1 MDGLGDLI
9 GRAPVIGALREQ
21 IRQIIER
28 TSSSRRLPPIL
39 LQGETGT
46 GKNLVARLIH
56 RAGPRGD
63 RPFVDVNCAAIPEG
77 LLEAELFGFERG
89 AFTDARQPKAGL
101 FQSAHGGTILLD
113 EVALLSD
120 ALQAKLLNIIEERRV
135 RRLGSTRSE
144 PVDLSIIAA
153 TNEDLLAAVHARRF
167 REDLYHRLA
176 VVTLHLPSLRERRE
190 DIPILAEH
198 FLARACHDYGLPP
211 KRLTSGARAA
221 LCAHGW
227 PGNVREL
234 ANVMERVAL
243 LVETSHVDSETLG
256 LLGGATRSREA
267 AAPATPGPAL
277 DAQVESLERQQL
289 LQALEETRWNVVR
302 AAARL
307 GITRAMIRH
316 RMLKYDLVPPSR
328 RARRRPPPPP
338 PVEHPVAL
346 PPGTPRWESRLVAL
360 VIAIL
365 HSTDEARTRA
375 ELGRDFGLV
384 VQKVESFAGR
394 IEDVGPSR
402 IVAAFG
408 VEPTEDAARRAALA
422 ALAIQNALARRLHSE
437 GRPALARIAIH
448 ADQCR
453 VGNVGG
459 RPQLDLDAKRRLM
472 AILDALGEHAAVK
485 SVVVSPQARSLLGPR
500 FDVEETDAV
509 DTVTTPGVRLLG
521 YQPHRFG
528 PRDHAAPFVGR
539 EMQLATL
546 RSRWDEARRGRGQL
560 VAVIGEPGIGKS
572 RLLHEL
578 RSAIGVGAMTYLEG
592 RGESYAAGIPY
603 YAVIDLLKGYFHI
616 DDRDDPAAIGDKVTT
631 ELLDHALASDVAPLL
646 ALLEAPVADPDWPML
661 DPPRRRQRTLEA
673 LTRFLLRL
681 SQVKPTLLAV
691 EDLHWSDAETQ
702 AFLDRL
708 ILGAPSASLMILVT
722 YRPEFTHGWGNRECY
737 TQIRLDAL
745 PARTAEALLHALLG
759 TDETLGPLKRTLID
773 RTEGNPFFLE
783 ESVRSLVETRL
794 LSGVRGAYRLER
806 EVPAIDASP
815 TIQAVL
821 AARIDRLPTAARGL
835 LQAASVIGKQFSLR
849 LLQASVET
857 TEDDVAQE
865 LMTLQAAEFLYESTG
880 FPEVEY
886 SFKHALTHE
895 VTYHSLAVESRRAFH
910 ARIVEALEHLYR
922 ERLGEQMEVLAHHA
936 VRGEVWE
943 KAVTYLREAGVK
955 AFMRSANVDALAYF
969 TRGLEVVQ
977 FLDEASRDRHE
988 LALLLAFGPAIQA
1001 TKGLGAPEAERVF
1014 GRARELSERCDEPAA
1029 AFQALWGQWM
1039 VAAGLSRIEA
1049 ARRIGRELVNV
1060 AERASDRALEL
1071 EAHHA
1076 MWATSFWLGEL
1087 AAVRQH
1093 AEQGMLLYDPDQHR
1107 SLAFLYGGHD
1117 PGVCS
1122 RWFAAWNFW
1131 LLGHPGRARDACHA
1145 AIALA
1150 ERLAHPPTI
1159 AIALAWA
1166 CGLSHF
1172 ERDAAATERYARR
1185 LIHLAKDENLPA
1197 WGAAGAIF
1205 HGWAIVEAGSSGAGI
1220 PEIREGL
1227 VAAHA
1232 AGTLMPIA
1240 PLYKLVLADAC
1251 LKYGSAD
1258 EGLRLIDE
1266 TLAGMALTGERVW
1279 HGEFHRLKGEL
1290 LLVRSSLNHEAA
1302 ETCFRQAL
1310 EIARAQDA
1318 RAWELR
1324 AATSLGRLLARH
1336 DRGDHA
1342 RRMLGELYSWFTE
1355 PLVDTAD
1362 LRDAKRLI
1370 DEIDTAGTRFSRK
1383 PIARN
1388 ESS

>member
-1 MDGLGDLI
+1 MDRLGELL
-9 GRAPVIGALREQ
+9 GRAPVMDALREQ

-28 TSSSRRLPPIL
+28 TSASRRLPPIL

-46 GKNLVARLIH
+46 GKNLVARVIH

-63 RPFVDVNCAAIPEG
+63 GPFVDINCAAIPES
-77 LLEAELFGFERG
+77 LLEAELFGYERG
-89 AFTDARQPKAGL
+89 AFTEARQAKAGL
-101 FQSAHGGTILLD
+101 FQAAHRGTIFLD
-113 EVALLSD
+113 ELGLLPP
-120 ALQAKLLNIIEERRV
+120 ALQGKLLTVIEDRSV

-144 PVDLSIIAA
+144 PVDIAVIAA
-153 TNEDLLAAVHARRF
+153 TNEDLVAAVHARRF

-176 VVTLHLPSLRERRE
+176 VVTLRLPSLRERRE

-198 FLARACHDYGLPP
+198 FLERACRDYGLPS
-211 KRLTSGARAA
+211 KRLTAGARAA

-234 ANVMERVAL
+234 ANMMERVAL
-243 LVETSHVDSETLG
+243 LAETSYIDSKTLDF
-256 LLGGATRSREA
+256 LTEAARSREA
-267 AAPATPGPAL
+267 PAPATPGPAL

-289 LQALEETRWNVVR
+289 LHALDETRWNVVR

-316 RMLKYDLVPPSR
+316 RILKYGLVPPSR
-328 RARRRPPPPP
+328 RARHRRSPAALPPP
-338 PVEHPVAL
+338 PVVAHPVAL
-346 PPGTPRWESRLVAL
+346 PPATPRWESRLVVLLMAVL
-360 VIAIL
+360 QP
-365 HSTDEARTRA
+365 TGEARTRA
-375 ELGRDFGLV
+375 ELGRDVGLV

-394 IEDVGPSR
+394 LEEAGASR
-402 IVAAFG
+402 LVAAFG
-408 VEPTEDAARRAALA
+408 VEPAEDAARRAALT
-422 ALAIQNALARRLHSE
+422 ALAIQNGLARRLHSV
-437 GRPALARIAIH
+437 GGPALARIAIH
-448 ADQCR
+448 ADHCP
-453 VGNVGG
+453 VGHVGG
-459 RPQLDLDAKRRLM
+459 CLQLDVDAKRRM
-472 AILDALGEHAAVK
+472 MTVLDGLEEHTAVN

-500 FDVEETDAV
+500 FDVEETDAAGG
-509 DTVTTPGVRLLG
+509 VTTRGIRLLS

-539 EMQLATL
+539 EVQLAAL

-578 RSAIGVGAMTYLEG
+578 RSEIGIGAMAYLEG

-603 YAVIDLLKGYFHI
+603 YAIIALLKEYFHI
-616 DDRDDPAAIGDKVTT
+616 DERDDPAAIGDKVTT
-631 ELLDHALASDVAPLL
+631 RLLDAPASDLAPLL
-646 ALLEAPVADPDWPML
+646 ALLDAPVADPDWPML
-661 DPPRRRQRTLEA
+661 EPARRRQRTLDA
-673 LTRFLLRL
+673 LTRFVLRL
-681 SQVKPTLLAV
+681 SHVKPTLLAV

-708 ILGAPSASLMILVT
+708 IMSVPSASLMILIT

-737 TQIRLDAL
+737 IQVRLDAL
-745 PARTAEALLHALLG
+745 SAKTAETLLDALVG
-759 TDETLGPLKRTLID
+759 TDVTLGPLKRSLID

-783 ESVRSLVETRL
+783 ESIRTLVETRV
-794 LSGVRGAYRLER
+794 LSGVRGAYRLEC
-806 EVPAIDASP
+806 ELSAIDAPP
-815 TIQAVL
+815 TVQAVL
-821 AARIDRLPTAARGL
+821 AARLDRLPGSARGL

-849 LLQASVET
+849 LLQASIEA
-857 TEDDVAQE
+857 TEDDVVQD
-865 LMTLQAAEFLYESTG
+865 LMKLQAAEFVYESSG
-880 FPEVEY
+880 FPESEY

-895 VTYHSLAVESRRAFH
+895 VTYHSLPMESRRALH
-910 ARIVEALEHLYR
+910 ARIVEALEHLYP
-922 ERLGEQMEVLAHHA
+922 ERLGEQIEVLAHHA

-943 KAVTYLREAGVK
+943 KAVMYLREAGVK
-955 AFMRSANVDALAYF
+955 AFMRSANVDAMAYF

-977 FLDEASRDRHE
+977 VLDGASRDRHE
-988 LALLLAFGPAIQA
+988 LGLLLALGPAIQA
-1001 TKGLGAPEAERVF
+1001 AKGLGAPEAERVF
-1014 GRARELSERCDEPAA
+1014 ARARELSERRDEPGA

-1039 VAAGLSRIEA
+1039 VAAGLGRIDA
-1049 ARRIGRELVNV
+1049 ARRIGRELVSV
-1060 AERASDRALEL
+1060 AERTNDRALEL

-1093 AEQGMLLYDPDQHR
+1093 AERGMLLYDPDQHR

-1117 PGVCS
+1117 PGVCA

-1131 LLGHPGRARDACHA
+1131 LLGNPGRARDACHA

-1172 ERDAAATERYARR
+1172 ERDAAATERYAGR
-1185 LIHLAKDENLPA
+1185 LIHLAKDQNLPA

-1205 HGWAIVEAGSSGAGI
+1205 HGWAVAEAGAGGGGL

-1251 LKYGSAD
+1251 LKYGSAE
-1258 EGLRLIDE
+1258 EGLRVIDE
-1266 TLAGMALTGERVW
+1266 TLPGMGLTGERVW
-1279 HGEFHRLKGEL
+1279 HSEFHRLKGEL
-1290 LLVRSSLNHEAA
+1290 LLTRSYSNHEAV
-1302 ETCFRQAL
+1302 EICFRRAL

-1318 RAWELR
+1318 RTWELR
-1324 AATSLGRLLARH
+1324 AATSLGELLARH
-1336 DRGDHA
+1336 DRAYDARQILGDV
-1342 RRMLGELYSWFTE
+1342 YTWFTE
-1355 PLVDTAD
+1355 RLVDTAD
-1362 LRDAKRLI
+1362 LRDAKRLL
-1370 DEIDTAGTRFSRK
+1370 DEIRTLRT
-1383 PIARN
+1383 
-1388 ESS
+1388 

>member
-1 MDGLGDLI
+1 MDGPGDLI
-9 GRAPVIGALREQ
+9 GQAPVMDALREQ

-46 GKNLVARLIH
+46 GKNLVACVIH
-56 RAGPRGD
+56 RAGPRRDG
-63 RPFVDVNCAAIPEG
+63 PFIDVNCAAIPAG

-101 FQSAHGGTILLD
+101 FQSAHDGTILLD

-144 PVDLSIIAA
+144 PLDVSIIAA
-153 TNEDLLAAVHARRF
+153 TNEDLVAAIHARRF

-176 VVTLHLPSLRERRE
+176 VVTLRLPSLRERRE

-198 FLARACHDYGLPP
+198 FLARACQDYGLPS

-243 LVETSHVDSETLG
+243 LAETSHVDSKTLD
-256 LLGGATRSREA
+256 LLKEAVRSREVP
-267 AAPATPGPAL
+267 APPAQAL

-289 LQALEETRWNVVR
+289 LDALEEARWNVVR

-316 RMLKYDLVPPSR
+316 RILKYDLIPPSR
-328 RARRRPPPPP
+328 RARRRRFQAAPPPPQ
-338 PVEHPVAL
+338 VAHSVAL
-346 PPGTPRWESRLVAL
+346 QPPTPRWESRLVVL
-360 VIAIL
+360 LMAIL
-365 HSTDEARTRA
+365 HPPDEARTRA

-394 IEDVGPSR
+394 VEDAGASR

-422 ALAIQNALARRLHSE
+422 ALAIQNALARRLPSE
-437 GRPALARIAIH
+437 GGPALARIAIH
-448 ADQCR
+448 ADQCP

-459 RPQLDLDAKRRLM
+459 RLQLDVDAKRRMM
-472 AILDALGEHAAVK
+472 AILDGLAEHAAVH
-485 SVVVSPQARSLLGPR
+485 SVVISPPARSLLGPR
-500 FDVEETDAV
+500 FDIDER
-509 DTVTTPGVRLLG
+509 DTVDNATARGVRLLG

-539 EMQLATL
+539 EAQLAVL
-546 RSRWDEARRGRGQL
+546 RSRWDDACRGHGQL
-560 VAVIGEPGIGKS
+560 VALIGEPGIGKS

-592 RGESYAAGIPY
+592 RSESYAAGIPY
-603 YAVIDLLKGYFHI
+603 YAVGDLLKGYCHI
-616 DDRDDPAAIGDKVTT
+616 DERDDPEAIGDKITT
-631 ELLDHALASDVAPLL
+631 QLLDHAPASDIAPML
-646 ALLEAPVADPDWPML
+646 ALLEAPVADPAWPML
-661 DPPRRRQRTLEA
+661 DPPRRRQRTLDA
-673 LTRFLLRL
+673 LTRVVLRL
-681 SQVKPTLLAV
+681 SHVKPTLLAV

-708 ILGAPSASLMILVT
+708 IMSAPSASLMMLVT

-737 TQIRLDAL
+737 SQVRLDAL
-745 PARTAEALLHALLG
+745 PARTAEALLHVLLG

-783 ESVRSLVETRL
+783 ESVRTLVETRV
-794 LSGVRGAYRLER
+794 LSGERGAYRLEG

-815 TIQAVL
+815 TVQAVL
-821 AARIDRLPTAARGL
+821 AARIDRLPASARRL
-835 LQAASVIGKQFSLR
+835 LQTASVIGKQFSLR
-849 LLQASVET
+849 LLRASIET
-857 TEDDVAQE
+857 TDDDIVQD
-865 LMTLQAAEFLYESTG
+865 LMGLQGAEFLYETAG

-886 SFKHALTHE
+886 AFKHALTHE
-895 VTYHSLAVESRRAFH
+895 VTYHSLPTDSRRALH
-910 ARIVEALEHLYR
+910 ARVVEALEHLYR
-922 ERLGEQMEVLAHHA
+922 ERLGEQLEVLAHHA
-936 VRGEVWE
+936 VRAEVWE
-943 KAVTYLREAGVK
+943 KAVTYLREAGLK
-955 AFMRSANVDALAYF
+955 AFMRSANVDAIAYF

-977 FLDEASRDRHE
+977 ALDEASRDTHE
-988 LALLLAFGPAIQA
+988 LAILLALGPAIQA

-1014 GRARELSERCDEPAA
+1014 GRARELSERRDEPAA

-1049 ARRIGRELVNV
+1049 AGRIGRELVSV
-1060 AERASDRALEL
+1060 AERTNDRALKL
-1071 EAHHA
+1071 EAQHA

-1093 AEQGMLLYDPDQHR
+1093 AERGMLLYDPDQHR

-1131 LLGHPGRARDACHA
+1131 LLGSPGRARDACNA

-1166 CGLSHF
+1166 CGLYHF
-1172 ERDAAATERYARR
+1172 ERDAAATEPYARR
-1185 LIHLAKDENLPA
+1185 LIDLAKDQDLPA
-1197 WGAAGAIF
+1197 WGAAGTIF
-1205 HGWAIVEAGSSGAGI
+1205 HGWAVAEAGAGGAAI
-1220 PEIREGL
+1220 REIREGL

-1251 LKYGSAD
+1251 LKHGTAD
-1258 EGLRLIDE
+1258 EGLRVVDD

-1279 HGEFHRLKGEL
+1279 HSEFHRLKGEL
-1290 LLVRSSLNHEAA
+1290 LLARSPSNHEVA

-1324 AATSLGRLLARH
+1324 AATSLGQLLAHH
-1336 DRGDHA
+1336 DRAAAA
-1342 RRMLGELYSWFTE
+1342 RQMLAELYSRFTE

-1362 LRDAKRLI
+1362 LRDAKRLL
-1370 DEIDTAGTRFSRK
+1370 DEICTAR
-1383 PIARN
+1383 A
-1388 ESS
+1388 

>member
-1 MDGLGDLI
+1 MGGLGDLI
-9 GRAPVIGALREQ
+9 GQAPVMEALREQ

-28 TSSSRRLPPIL
+28 TSSSRRVPPIL

-46 GKNLVARLIH
+46 GKNLVARVIH

-63 RPFVDVNCAAIPEG
+63 GPFVNVNCAAIPVG

-89 AFTDARQPKAGL
+89 AFTDARLPKAGL

-120 ALQAKLLNIIEERRV
+120 ALQGKLLNIIEERRV

-144 PVDLSIIAA
+144 PVDISIIAA
-153 TNEDLLAAVHARRF
+153 TNENLLAAVHARRF

-176 VVTLHLPSLRERRE
+176 VVTLRVPSLRERRE

-198 FLARACHDYGLPP
+198 FLARACQDYGLPS
-211 KRLTSGARAA
+211 KRLTSGARAT

-234 ANVMERVAL
+234 ANLMERVAL
-243 LVETSHVDSETLG
+243 LTETSHIDSETLD
-256 LLGGATRSREA
+256 LLTEA
-267 AAPATPGPAL
+267 ASSQGAPAPGTPVPAL

-289 LQALEETRWNVVR
+289 LHALEETRWNVVR

-316 RMLKYDLVPPSR
+316 RILKYDLVPPSR
-328 RARRRPPPPP
+328 RARRRRSPMAPPPP
-338 PVEHPVAL
+338 PVAHPVAL
-346 PPGTPRWESRLVAL
+346 PPATPRWESRLVVL
-360 VIAIL
+360 LMAIL
-365 HSTDEARTRA
+365 HPTDEARTRA

-394 IEDVGPSR
+394 IEDAGASR

-422 ALAIQNALARRLHSE
+422 ALAIQNALARRLNSE
-437 GRPALARIAIH
+437 GGSAIARIAIH
-448 ADQCR
+448 ADQCL

-459 RPQLDLDAKRRLM
+459 RQQLDVDAKQRMM
-472 AILDALGEHAAVK
+472 AICDGLGEHRAVNR
-485 SVVVSPQARSLLGPR
+485 VVVSPQARSLLGPR
-500 FDVEETDAV
+500 FDVDETDAV
-509 DTVTTPGVRLLG
+509 DDATTRGVRLLG
-521 YQPHRFG
+521 YQSHRFG
-528 PRDHAAPFVGR
+528 PRDHVAPFVGR
-539 EMQLATL
+539 EAQLAAL
-546 RSRWDEARRGRGQL
+546 RSRWDDACRRRGQL

-578 RSAIGVGAMTYLEG
+578 RSAIGVGSMTYLEG

-616 DDRDDPAAIGDKVTT
+616 DERDDPAAIGDKVTT
-631 ELLDHALASDVAPLL
+631 QLLDHAPASDIVPLL

-673 LTRFLLRL
+673 LTRFVLRL
-681 SQVKPTLLAV
+681 SHVKPTLLAV

-708 ILGAPSASLMILVT
+708 IVSAPSASLMILVT
-722 YRPEFTHGWGNRECY
+722 YRPEFTHGWGSREGY

-759 TDETLGPLKRTLID
+759 TDESLGPLKRALIG

-783 ESVRSLVETRL
+783 ESVRTLVETRV

-806 EVPAIDASP
+806 EVPVIDASP
-815 TIQAVL
+815 TVQAVL
-821 AARIDRLPTAARGL
+821 AARIDRLPAGARGL

-849 LLQASVET
+849 LVQASADA
-857 TEDDVAQE
+857 TEDEVVHD
-865 LMTLQAAEFLYESTG
+865 LMKLQAAEFLYECTG
-880 FPEVEY
+880 FPEAEY

-895 VTYHSLAVESRRAFH
+895 VTYHSLPMESRRALH

-922 ERLGEQMEVLAHHA
+922 ERLGEQMEVLAYHA

-943 KAVTYLREAGVK
+943 KAATYLREAGVK
-955 AFMRSANVDALAYF
+955 AFMRSANVDAMAYF
-969 TRGLEVVQ
+969 TKGLEVVQ
-977 FLDEASRDRHE
+977 VLDGATRDRHE
-988 LALLLAFGPAIQA
+988 LGLLLALGPAIQA

-1014 GRARELSERCDEPAA
+1014 GRARELSERRDNPAA

-1049 ARRIGRELVNV
+1049 AQRIGRELISV
-1060 AERASDRALEL
+1060 AERTNDRALEL

-1087 AAVRQH
+1087 TAVRQH

-1131 LLGHPGRARDACHA
+1131 LLGDSARARDACDA

-1150 ERLAHPPTI
+1150 GRLAHPPTI

-1166 CGLSHF
+1166 CGLYHF
-1172 ERDAAATERYARR
+1172 ERDAAATERYARG
-1185 LIHLAKDENLPA
+1185 LIDLAKDQNLPA
-1197 WGAAGAIF
+1197 WGAAGTIF
-1205 HGWAIVEAGSSGAGI
+1205 HGWAVAGAGAGGAGI
-1220 PEIREGL
+1220 REIREGL
-1227 VAAHA
+1227 AAAHA
-1232 AGTLMPIA
+1232 VGTLMPIA

-1251 LKYGSAD
+1251 LKHGLAD
-1258 EGLRLIDE
+1258 EGLRVLDE

-1279 HGEFHRLKGEL
+1279 HSEFHRLKGAL
-1290 LLVRSSLNHEAA
+1290 LLARSSSDHEAA

-1310 EIARAQDA
+1310 EVARAQDA

-1324 AATSLGRLLARH
+1324 AATSLGQLLARH
-1336 DRGDHA
+1336 DRADDA
-1342 RRMLGELYSWFTE
+1342 RRMLGEIYNWFGE
-1355 PLVDTAD
+1355 GRVDTAD
-1362 LRDAKRLI
+1362 LRDAKRVL
-1370 DEIDTAGTRFSRK
+1370 DGMCTART
-1383 PIARN
+1383 
-1388 ESS
+1388 

>member
-1 MDGLGDLI
+1 MDRLGELL
-9 GRAPVIGALREQ
+9 GRAPVMDALREQ

-28 TSSSRRLPPIL
+28 TSASRRLPPIL

-46 GKNLVARLIH
+46 GKNLVAQVIH
-56 RAGPRGD
+56 RTGPRGD
-63 RPFVDVNCAAIPEG
+63 GPFVDVNCAAIPES
-77 LLEAELFGFERG
+77 LLEAELFGYERG
-89 AFTDARQPKAGL
+89 AFTEARQAKAGL
-101 FQSAHGGTILLD
+101 FQAAHRGTIFLD
-113 EVALLSD
+113 ELGLLPPV
-120 ALQAKLLNIIEERRV
+120 LQGKLLTVIEDRSV

-144 PVDLSIIAA
+144 PVDIAVIAA

-176 VVTLHLPSLRERRE
+176 VVTLRLPSLRERRE

-198 FLARACHDYGLPP
+198 FLERACRDYGLPS
-211 KRLTSGARAA
+211 KRLTAGARAA

-243 LVETSHVDSETLG
+243 LAETSHIDSETLD
-256 LLGGATRSREA
+256 LLTEA
-267 AAPATPGPAL
+267 ARSQEVPATPGPAL

-289 LQALEETRWNVVR
+289 LHALDETHWNVVR
-302 AAARL
+302 AAVRL

-316 RMLKYDLVPPSR
+316 RILKYGLIPPSR
-328 RARRRPPPPP
+328 RARQRRPPAALPPP
-338 PVEHPVAL
+338 PVVAHPVAL
-346 PPGTPRWESRLVAL
+346 PPATPRWEPRLVVLLAVVL
-360 VIAIL
+360 QP
-365 HSTDEARTRA
+365 SGEARTRA

-384 VQKVESFAGR
+384 VQKVESFTGRLEDAGA
-394 IEDVGPSR
+394 SR
-402 IVAAFG
+402 LVAAFG
-408 VEPTEDAARRAALA
+408 VEPAEDAARRAGLTAM
-422 ALAIQNALARRLHSE
+422 AIQNSLARRLHSE
-437 GRPALARIAIH
+437 GGPALARIAIH
-448 ADQCR
+448 ADYCS
-453 VGNVGG
+453 VGHVGG
-459 RPQLDLDAKRRLM
+459 RLQLDVDAKRRM
-472 AILDALGEHAAVK
+472 MTVLDGLGEHATVN

-500 FDVEETDAV
+500 FDVEETDAA
-509 DTVTTPGVRLLG
+509 DSVTTRGMRLLG

-528 PRDHAAPFVGR
+528 PRDHAGPFVGR
-539 EMQLATL
+539 EVQLAAL
-546 RSRWDEARRGRGQL
+546 RSRWDEARRGGGQL

-578 RSAIGVGAMTYLEG
+578 RSEIGVGAMTYLEG

-603 YAVIDLLKGYFHI
+603 YAIIDLLKEYFHI
-616 DDRDDPAAIGDKVTT
+616 DERDDPAAIGDKVTT
-631 ELLDHALASDVAPLL
+631 QLLDHAPASDIAPLL
-646 ALLEAPVADPDWPML
+646 ALFDAPVADPDWPML
-661 DPPRRRQRTLEA
+661 EPPRRRQRTLDA
-673 LTRFLLRL
+673 LTRFVLRL
-681 SQVKPTLLAV
+681 SHVRPTLLAV

-708 ILGAPSASLMILVT
+708 IMSVPSASLMILIT

-737 TQIRLDAL
+737 TQARLDAL
-745 PARTAEALLHALLG
+745 SAKTAETLLDATLG
-759 TDETLGPLKRTLID
+759 TDATLGPLKRSLIN

-783 ESVRSLVETRL
+783 ESIRTLVETRV

-815 TIQAVL
+815 TVEAVL
-821 AARIDRLPTAARGL
+821 AARLDRLPEGARGL

-849 LLQASVET
+849 LLRASIEA
-857 TEDDVAQE
+857 TEDDVIQD
-865 LMTLQAAEFLYESTG
+865 LMKLQAAEFLYESSG
-880 FPEVEY
+880 FPEPEY

-895 VTYHSLAVESRRAFH
+895 VTYHSLPVESRRALH
-910 ARIVEALEHLYR
+910 ARIVEALEHLYP

-943 KAVTYLREAGVK
+943 KAVTYLREAGMK
-955 AFMRSANVDALAYF
+955 AFMRSANVDAMAYF
-969 TRGLEVVQ
+969 TRGLGVVQ
-977 FLDEASRDRHE
+977 VLDGASRDRHE
-988 LALLLAFGPAIQA
+988 LGLLLALGPAIQA

-1014 GRARELSERCDEPAA
+1014 ARARELSERRDEPAA

-1039 VAAGLSRIEA
+1039 VAAGLSRIET
-1049 ARRIGRELVNV
+1049 ARRIGRELVSV
-1060 AERASDRALEL
+1060 AERTNDRALEL

-1093 AEQGMLLYDPDQHR
+1093 AERGVLLYDPDQHR

-1117 PGVCS
+1117 PGVCA

-1131 LLGHPGRARDACHA
+1131 LLGNPGRARDACNA
-1145 AIALA
+1145 ATALA

-1166 CGLSHF
+1166 CGLSYF
-1172 ERDAAATERYARR
+1172 ERDAAATERYAGR
-1185 LIHLAKDENLPA
+1185 LIHLAKDQNLPA

-1205 HGWAIVEAGSSGAGI
+1205 HGWAVAEAGAGGAGI

-1227 VAAHA
+1227 IAAHA

-1240 PLYKLVLADAC
+1240 PLYKLVLTDAC
-1251 LKYGSAD
+1251 LKYGSAE
-1258 EGLRLIDE
+1258 EGLGVIEE
-1266 TLAGMALTGERVW
+1266 TLPGMAVTGERVW
-1279 HGEFHRLKGEL
+1279 DSEFHRLKGEL
-1290 LLVRSSLNHEAA
+1290 LLARSSSNHEAA
-1302 ETCFRQAL
+1302 DTCFRQAL

-1324 AATSLGRLLARH
+1324 AATSLGELLARH
-1336 DRGDHA
+1336 DRADDA
-1342 RRMLGELYSWFTE
+1342 RQMLGDVYSWFTE
-1355 PLVDTAD
+1355 RLVDTAD
-1362 LRDAKRLI
+1362 LRDAKRLL
-1370 DEIDTAGTRFSRK
+1370 DEICTLRR
-1383 PIARN
+1383 
-1388 ESS
+1388 

>member
-1 MDGLGDLI
+1 MDGLGELI
-9 GRAPVIGALREQ
+9 GQAPVMDALREQ

-28 TSSSRRLPPIL
+28 TSVSRRLPPIL

-46 GKNLVARLIH
+46 GKNLVARVIH
-56 RAGPRGD
+56 RAGPRGGG
-63 RPFVDVNCAAIPEG
+63 PFVDVNCAAIPAD

-113 EVALLSD
+113 EVALLAD
-120 ALQAKLLNIIEERRV
+120 ALQAKLLNVIEERRV

-153 TNEDLLAAVHARRF
+153 TNENLVASVHARRF

-176 VVTLHLPSLRERRE
+176 VVTLRLPSLRERRE

-198 FLARACHDYGLPP
+198 FLARACQDYGLPS

-243 LVETSHVDSETLG
+243 LAETSHIDSDTLD
-256 LLGGATRSREA
+256 LFTEPARSQRA
-267 AAPATPGPAL
+267 PVPATPVPAL

-289 LQALEETRWNVVR
+289 LHALEETRWNVVR
-302 AAARL
+302 AAVRL

-316 RMLKYDLVPPSR
+316 RILKYDLVSPSR
-328 RARRRPPPPP
+328 RARRRRSPAAPPPP
-338 PVEHPVAL
+338 PVAHPVAL
-346 PPGTPRWESRLVAL
+346 PPATLRWEPRLVVL
-360 VIAIL
+360 LMAIL
-365 HSTDEARTRA
+365 QPTDGARTPA

-394 IEDVGPSR
+394 IEDAGASR

-408 VEPTEDAARRAALA
+408 VEPAEDAARRAVLA
-422 ALAIQNALARRLHSE
+422 ALAIQNALARKLHSE
-437 GRPALARIAIH
+437 GGPAIARLAIH
-448 ADQCR
+448 ADQCP
-453 VGNVGG
+453 VGSVGG
-459 RPQLDLDAKRRLM
+459 RPQLDVDAKRRMM
-472 AILDALGEHAAVK
+472 AILDGLEEHSAVN

-500 FDVEETDAV
+500 FDVEETDTV
-509 DTVTTPGVRLLG
+509 DNAMTRGLRLLG

-539 EMQLATL
+539 QVQLAAL
-546 RSRWDEARRGRGQL
+546 RGRWDEARRGRGQL

-578 RSAIGVGAMTYLEG
+578 RNAIGIGGMTYLEG

-603 YAVIDLLKGYFHI
+603 YAIIDRLKGYFHI
-616 DDRDDPAAIGDKVTT
+616 DERDDAAAVSDKVTT
-631 ELLDHALASDVAPLL
+631 QLLAVDHAPASDIAPLL
-646 ALLEAPVADPDWPML
+646 ALLEAPVADPEWPML
-661 DPPRRRQRTLEA
+661 DPPWRRQRTLDA
-673 LTRFLLRL
+673 LTRFVLRL
-681 SQVKPTLLAV
+681 SHVKPTLLAV

-708 ILGAPSASLMILVT
+708 TMSTSSASLMILVT
-722 YRPEFTHGWGNRECY
+722 YRPEFTHGWSNRECY

-745 PARTAEALLHALLG
+745 PAKTAEALLHALLG
-759 TDETLGPLKRTLID
+759 TDVTLEPLKRALID

-783 ESVRSLVETRL
+783 ESVRTLVETRV

-806 EVPAIDASP
+806 EMLAIDASP
-815 TIQAVL
+815 TVQAVL
-821 AARIDRLPTAARGL
+821 AARVDRLSAGARRV
-835 LQAASVIGKQFSLR
+835 LQAASVLGKQFSLR

-857 TEDDVAQE
+857 TEDEVVHD
-865 LMTLQAAEFLYESTG
+865 LMKLQAAEFLYESTG
-880 FPEVEY
+880 FPEAEY

-895 VTYHSLAVESRRAFH
+895 VTYHSVPMESRRALH
-910 ARIVEALEHLYR
+910 ARIVEALERLYR
-922 ERLGEQMEVLAHHA
+922 ERLGEQIEILAHHA
-936 VRGEVWE
+936 VRGEMWE
-943 KAVTYLREAGVK
+943 KAVSYLREAGVK
-955 AFMRSANVDALAYF
+955 AFMRSANADAVAYF
-969 TRGLEVVQ
+969 TRGLEVIPV
-977 FLDEASRDRHE
+977 LDGASRDRHE
-988 LALLLAFGPAIQA
+988 LGLLLSLGPAIQA

-1014 GRARELSERCDEPAA
+1014 ARARELSERRDEPAA

-1039 VAAGLSRIEA
+1039 VSAGLGRIEP
-1049 ARRIGRELVNV
+1049 ARQIGRDLRRV
-1060 AERASDRALEL
+1060 AERTNDRALEL

-1093 AEQGMLLYDPDQHR
+1093 AERGITLYDPDQHR

-1117 PGVCS
+1117 PGVCC
-1122 RWFAAWNFW
+1122 RWFTAWNSW
-1131 LLGHPGRARDACHA
+1131 LLGYSVRAHDACDA

-1150 ERLAHPPTI
+1150 ERVAHPPTI

-1166 CGLSHF
+1166 CGLYYF
-1172 ERDAAATERYARR
+1172 ERDAPATERYAQR
-1185 LIHLAKDENLPA
+1185 LIDLSKEQNLPA
-1197 WGAAGAIF
+1197 WGAAGTIF
-1205 HGWAIVEAGSSGAGI
+1205 HGWALTGAAKDAAAI
-1220 PEIREGL
+1220 EEIRDGL
-1227 VAAHA
+1227 AAAQA

-1240 PLYKLVLADAC
+1240 PLYKLVLADAY
-1251 LKYGSAD
+1251 LKCGAAD
-1258 EGLRLIDE
+1258 EGLGVIDE
-1266 TLAGMALTGERVW
+1266 TLAGMAVTGERVW
-1279 HGEFHRLKGEL
+1279 HSEFHRLKGEL
-1290 LLVRSSLNHEAA
+1290 LLARSSLNHEGA

-1310 EIARAQDA
+1310 EVSRAQDA
-1318 RAWELR
+1318 RSWEMR
-1324 AATSLGRLLARH
+1324 AVTSLGRLLARH
-1336 DRGDHA
+1336 NRADEA
-1342 RRMLGELYSWFTE
+1342 RRMVSDLYSSYTE
-1355 PLVDTAD
+1355 SLDTAD
-1362 LRDAKRLI
+1362 LRDAKRIL
-1370 DEIDTAGTRFSRK
+1370 DEVSTART
-1383 PIARN
+1383 
-1388 ESS
+1388 